1 VSGPRPARRRAP
13 TRWLLFGLV
22 TVLLGLL
29 AGVIWLEAAHPQLN
43 PAGNEVPGVP
53 PLALEDEPT
62 CRRFVDE
69 TPIMDIR
76 ERLVSEAALERIL
89 DDFPSGGR
97 VSATQV
103 FLCPS
108 AYDGMEVT
116 YVGEVVGEL
125 LPRRGGAWAQ
135 VNDDD
140 YALVTGPLVGH
151 RERAG
156 FNTGLSVWLEEPLAD
171 RITSPGRPA
180 LRGDVVLLRGT
191 ILRADPDDGG
201 GITLRAT
208 ELQTLAPPLEIDP
221 PLHLLQVVVAG
232 VLWVLALIATV
243 WARQVR
249 RR

>member
-1 VSGPRPARRRAP
+1 MNGPRREPRRAP
-13 TRWLLFGLV
+13 TRRLLVGLLA
-22 TVLLGLL
+22 VLLVLL
-29 AGVIWLEAAHPQLN
+29 AGVLWLESTHPQLD
-43 PAGNEVPGVP
+43 PTGNVVPGVP
-53 PLALEDEPT
+53 PLALDDEPT

-69 TPIMDIR
+69 TPIVDIR
-76 ERLVSEAALERIL
+76 ERLESDAARARIR
-89 DDFPSGGR
+89 DDFPNGGR
-97 VSATQV
+97 ISSTQV

-116 YVGEVVGEL
+116 YVGEVVGDL
-125 LPRRGGAWAQ
+125 LRRRGGAWAQ

-140 YALVTGPLVGH
+140 YALVTGPVVGH
-151 RERAG
+151 RERGG
-156 FNTGLSVWLEEPLAD
+156 FNTGLSVWLDESLAD

-191 ILRADPDDGG
+191 LLRSDPDDGG

-208 ELQTLAPPLEIDP
+208 QMETLAPPLQIDP
-221 PLHLLQVVVAG
+221 PLHVIQLIVAA
-232 VLWVLALIATV
+232 VLSVLALAATA

>member
-1 VSGPRPARRRAP
+1 
-13 TRWLLFGLV
+13 
-22 TVLLGLL
+22 
-29 AGVIWLEAAHPQLN
+29 
-43 PAGNEVPGVP
+43 
-53 PLALEDEPT
+53 
-62 CRRFVDE
+62 
-69 TPIMDIR
+69 
-76 ERLVSEAALERIL
+76 
-89 DDFPSGGR
+89 
-97 VSATQV
+97 V

-208 ELQTLAPPLEIDP
+208 ELETLAPPLEIDP
-221 PLHLLQVVVAG
+221 PLHVLQVVVAG
-232 VLWVLALIATV
+232 VLSVLALIATV